1 MRKIFAITLLPLV
14 CLAAT
19 KLPPS
24 AQAVEKDITK
34 TKAVISQQDKE
45 VKKLNNSIEDAA
57 NDILNE
63 QKNMKNLDI
72 QIAALED
79 DVLKLSKEFEIKMKQ
94 IAEYEA
100 QKNLLINEKSEI
112 EKKLVEFMTK
122 DLAAS
127 VVIAE
132 NTPNGQD
139 DIVKAQVSKN
149 LSKVVSERVKQLK
162 AEFVQRQ
169 QMIRELE
176 AKVKAIKMSVLALE
190 QKKVQ
195 LAKTKQDK
203 LKVIEKIKA
212 QAENYKKKLSIIA
225 SEQQKARETLEK
237 LNILKRQKLVEAQ
250 QKKPAPVPVQ
260 KPSQKPA
267 QPIVQPNSDALPIS
281 ESDLNVDD
289 VRMLGS
295 SYQPAKAVHYAGKK
309 VPAPLEDFKI
319 IKHFGPY
326 IDPIYKIRIH
336 NDSIQM
342 RSNQPDVMVKNILD
356 GKIVFAKEV
365 ASLGNVVIVQHD
377 GNLHSIYAHLTK
389 IAPTITAGKKIPQ
402 GFVVG
407 RTNKDLT
414 FEITKE
420 EVPINPLEVIEVK

>member
-1 MRKIFAITLLPLV
+1 MALL
-14 CLAAT
+14 CAT
-19 KLPPS
+19 KLPQS
-24 AQAVEKDITK
+24 AQTVEKDITK
-34 TKAVISQQDKE
+34 TKAVISHNDKE
-45 VKKLNNSIEDAA
+45 VKKLNSSIEDAA

-63 QKNMKNLDI
+63 QKNLKNLDS
-72 QIAALED
+72 QIAGMEV
-79 DVLKLSKEFEIKMKQ
+79 DVAKLSKEFAIKMQQ
-94 IAEYEA
+94 ISEYEA
-100 QKNLLINEKSEI
+100 QKDKLENEKSEI

-127 VVIAE
+127 VVITE
-132 NTPNGQD
+132 NVPNDQD
-139 DIVKAQVSKN
+139 DIIKAQISRN
-149 LSKVVSERVKQLK
+149 LSKVVGDRVKQLK

-169 QMIRELE
+169 QMIKELE
-176 AKVKAIKMSVLALE
+176 AKVRVIKLSVVALE
-190 QKKVQ
+190 QKKNQ

-203 LKVIEKIKA
+203 LKLIDKIKK
-212 QAENYKKKLSIIA
+212 QAETYKKKLASIA
-225 SEQQKARETLEK
+225 DEQQRARETLER

-250 QKKPAPVPVQ
+250 KKVVLPQKQPAKPNQAPQAENIDV
-260 KPSQKPA
+260 
-267 QPIVQPNSDALPIS
+267 PIS
-281 ESDLNVDD
+281 ESDLNAND

-295 SYQPAKAVHYAGKK
+295 SYQPAKAVHFIGKK
-309 VPAPLEDFKI
+309 VSPPIDSFQI
-319 IKHFGPY
+319 VKHFGPY

-342 RSNQPDVMVKNILD
+342 KSDQPDVMVKNILD
-356 GKIVFAKEV
+356 GKVVFAKEV

-407 RTNKDLT
+407 RTARELT
-414 FEITKE
+414 FEITKD